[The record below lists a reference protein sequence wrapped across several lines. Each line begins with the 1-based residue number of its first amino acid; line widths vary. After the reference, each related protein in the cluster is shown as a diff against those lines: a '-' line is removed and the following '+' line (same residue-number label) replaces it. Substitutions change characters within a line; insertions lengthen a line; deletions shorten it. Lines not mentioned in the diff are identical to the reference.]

1 MKSAMLLSLISL
13 LSFASSEVLM
23 TFKTNKAQSS
33 IKIDGTSTLHD
44 WEMMAE
50 DLSGTMDVEILT
62 DSINIKDLS
71 LIVPVKSLKSGNS
84 GMDNN
89 AYKTLKAENHPL
101 IKYRFTSLKK
111 MEKTGTN
118 TFKLLTNGKL
128 TVGGKTQ
135 ILAIPLTA
143 TLKNKGIELS
153 GTTSFP
159 MSNFNLQPPTFMF
172 GTVTTGDDITIQF
185 NINFN

>member
-1 MKSAMLLSLISL
+1 MKSVLLVSLVTL
-13 LSFASSEVLM
+13 LSFFPSEVLM

-44 WEMMAE
+44 WEMTAE
-50 DLSGTMDVEILT
+50 DLSGIMNVEIFK

-89 AYKTLKAENHPL
+89 AYKTLKAEDYPK
-101 IKYRFTSLKK
+101 IKYQFTSLKK
-111 MEKTGTN
+111 LEKTGHN
-118 TFKLLTNGKL
+118 TLKLLTEGKL

-135 ILAIPLTA
+135 ILSIPLTA
-143 TLKNKGIELS
+143 VLKDGGVELS
-153 GTTSFP
+153 GTTSFR
-159 MSNFNLQPPTFMF
+159 MSNFNLKPPTFMF